1 MIIKAY
7 KKGEMS
13 RRCPGKFL
21 AEAEVALI
29 ALLLLSEYRAEIS
42 GAEGCHDDAKQTRR
56 HGIASC
62 ESSEG
67 RIALRH
73 GYDGNCHGMHQEEQS
88 GIQLSDTSG
97 AESDTA
103 LPGVRGKSSRG
114 SYAEAVARTGSA
126 EPCDGHAASSA
137 ERGVS
142 MKACHCSRNAELP
155 CKACGQRQEQE
166 CHKGRVSLPVL
177 PMPELRRQVGVRWP
191 QHDLLI
197 ALKGLDC

>member
-1 MIIKAY
+1 
-7 KKGEMS
+7 MS
-13 RRCPGKFL
+13 RRCPGKFF

-29 ALLLLSEYRAEIS
+29 TLLLLSEHRAEMS
-42 GAEGCHDDAKQTRR
+42 GAEGCHDDAKQTHR

-67 RIALRH
+67 RTALRH
-73 GYDGNCHGMHQEEQS
+73 KYDGNCHGKHQEKQN
-88 GIQLSDTSG
+88 GIQVSNASG
-97 AESDTA
+97 AGSDMS

-114 SYAEAVARTGSA
+114 SYAEAVACTGSA

-155 CKACGQRQEQE
+155 CKACGQQQEQE
-166 CHKGRVSLPVL
+166 SHIGRMSLPVL

-197 ALKGLDC
+197 ALKGLDCWYQAP